1 MQFQTNVD
9 ANGNKENMIE
19 TIVLSEEANR
29 SVGAASQ
36 SIQNEFG
43 NETPRGSLLH
53 HEGSSSSDEEDGDD
67 EEEESEKPGEVSIGK
82 KLWTFFTT

>member
-9 ANGNKENMIE
+9 SDGNKENMIE
-19 TIVLSEEANR
+19 TTVLSEEANR

-36 SIQNEFG
+36 SIQ